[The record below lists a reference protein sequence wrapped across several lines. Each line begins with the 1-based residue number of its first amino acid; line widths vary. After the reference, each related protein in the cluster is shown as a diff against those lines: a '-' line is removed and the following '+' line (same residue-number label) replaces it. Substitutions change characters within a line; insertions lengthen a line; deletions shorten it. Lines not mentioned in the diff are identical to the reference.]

1 MDILTFAAVV
11 PAVVL
16 LVYVYRLDPIE
27 KEPMGLLLSL
37 LFLGMLSTVP
47 AGLLESLGGGAADD
61 LAIVISSRTSVPPT
75 AVETI
80 LLIGLVEETCKFVL
94 LYWRTWRNA
103 NFNYVF
109 DGIVYAVFVG
119 LGFAIAENISYVWM
133 YGLGT
138 AFARA
143 FTAIPGHCVFA
154 VFMGYAYGLARR
166 ARTRGHGI
174 LSVLLL
180 IGAIAVPVL
189 CHGVY
194 DYLAMTGNDGAFWVF
209 LIAFVAAG
217 MLAAKHASRKA
228 QAAA

>member
-1 MDILTFAAVV
+1 MDILTFAAVI

-16 LVYVYRLDPIE
+16 LVYVYRLDPVE

-37 LFLGMLSTVP
+37 LFLGMLSTIP
-47 AGLLESLGGGAADD
+47 ASLLESAGDGAVSD
-61 LAIVISSRTSVPPT
+61 LATVISSRTPVPPT
-75 AVETI
+75 AVETF
-80 LLIGLVEETCKFVL
+80 LLIGLVEETCKFVF

-119 LGFAIAENISYVWM
+119 LGFAIAENITYVWM
-133 YGLGT
+133 FGLDT
-138 AFARA
+138 AFVRA

-166 ARTRGHGI
+166 ARTRGHGF
-174 LSVLLL
+174 LSFLLL
-180 IGAIAVPVL
+180 IGAIVVPVL
-189 CHGVY
+189 CHGLY
-194 DYLAMTGNDGAFWVF
+194 DYLAMTGNVGAFWMF
-209 LIAFVAAG
+209 LIAFVAVG

-228 QAAA
+228 QVAA